1 MRREDIP
8 EPSASTFKDAQD
20 FIREYRLSQ
29 WRLTNYLVAVEV
41 LSAEGIMPTDTSIAR
56 YLSDK
61 RSPAAVERT
70 MTSLIE
76 ARLVR
81 PAGET
86 ARGKRYELTDMGE
99 QAVVRVRQIRA
110 AWLRLWEEKL
120 DPPQPDYSKAF
131 ERLNHQIKSLE
142 ATIQAKDQALEYQ
155 AEIISNLRW
164 QLSGR

>member
-1 MRREDIP
+1 
-8 EPSASTFKDAQD
+8 
-20 FIREYRLSQ
+20 
-29 WRLTNYLVAVEV
+29 
-41 LSAEGIMPTDTSIAR
+41 
-56 YLSDK
+56 
-61 RSPAAVERT
+61 
-70 MTSLIE
+70 
-76 ARLVR
+76 
-81 PAGET
+81 
-86 ARGKRYELTDMGE
+86 MGE